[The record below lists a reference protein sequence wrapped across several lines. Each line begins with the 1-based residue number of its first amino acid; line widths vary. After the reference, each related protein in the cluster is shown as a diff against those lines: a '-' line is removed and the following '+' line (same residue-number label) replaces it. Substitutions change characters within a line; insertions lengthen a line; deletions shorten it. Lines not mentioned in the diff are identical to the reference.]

1 MRTEESPRCL
11 SPRQR
16 ITGIIGIT
24 TAEKILQGRTHQLVI
39 QYEMIMLENI
49 YADKQ

>member
-1 MRTEESPRCL
+1 MRTDESPRCL

-16 ITGIIGIT
+16 TTGIIGIT